1 MKLDLQDLSIRA
13 LFLLAGG
20 IAAVIL
26 TMQGHGEALPAVAV
40 GGGLGAWF
48 AARVQGPANEES

>member
-13 LFLLAGG
+13 LFLIAGG
-20 IAAVIL
+20 IAAVVL
-26 TMQGHGEALPAVAV
+26 ALKGHGEALPAAAV

-48 AARVQGPANEES
+48 MARVQQASTNE